1 MKKIKYIL
9 YSPFIFIFFSCCPD
23 VNPEI
28 VAAEIEEL
36 ELLNYEADE
45 ELRLLS
51 NQSVI
56 NSSSY
61 AIAIL
66 PNSPSLSSFEPQE
79 RNALFRSPDCDKIVD
94 PSFVFE
100 DSIVE
105 VNITS
110 SENLSQNQTDN
121 QDIITLFEFVEIL
134 PTNEF
139 GNGSVQSFTGDRF
152 NRLNEVT
159 QSGAVQQGYESEFL
173 VSFFAL
179 KLNFFP
185 IETITTTFTVE
196 FIFESGRRL
205 SAITPE
211 VTIIP

>member
-1 MKKIKYIL
+1 MKKIEYFL
-9 YSPFIFIFFSCCPD
+9 YSLFTLLIFSCCPD
-23 VNPEI
+23 VSPEI
-28 VAAEIEEL
+28 VTAEIEEL
-36 ELLNYEADE
+36 EILNYEADE
-45 ELRLLS
+45 KLRLPS
-51 NQSVI
+51 NQSII
-56 NSSSY
+56 NSSAY
-61 AIAIL
+61 AIIII
-66 PNSPSLSSFEPQE
+66 PNSPSLSEFEPQE
-79 RNALFRSPDCDKIVD
+79 RNALFRSPDCNKTVD

-100 DSIVE
+100 DNIVE

-110 SENLSQNQTDN
+110 SEDFYENQIGN
-121 QDIITLFEFVEIL
+121 QDVSALFEFAEIL

-139 GNGSVQSFTGDRF
+139 GNGYVQIFTADRF
-152 NRLNEVT
+152 SRFNEVI
-159 QSGAVQQGYESEFL
+159 QSGAVRQGYENESL

-205 SAITPE
+205 SEITPE